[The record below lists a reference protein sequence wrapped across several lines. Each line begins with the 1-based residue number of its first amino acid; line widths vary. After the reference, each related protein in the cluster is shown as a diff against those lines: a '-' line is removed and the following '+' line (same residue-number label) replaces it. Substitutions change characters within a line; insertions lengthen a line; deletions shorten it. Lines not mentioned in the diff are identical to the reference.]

1 MNKCD
6 IIEKLRMDVEIP
18 EVVQKSAD
26 EAFDKIREMKKEEK
40 IKSYPQ
46 KQTKEKAK
54 FSKKKAAIIIAAATM
69 AFASISAAA
78 AYLHWSDSLSEGMQ
92 ITNELKQKLEE
103 KHAVAFAM
111 QECNSK
117 ELL

>member
-40 IKSYPQ
+40 ISTKS
-46 KQTKEKAK
+46 KANK
-54 FSKKKAAIIIAAATM
+54 RKSE
-69 AFASISAAA
+69 IS
-78 AYLHWSDSLSEGMQ
+78 
-92 ITNELKQKLEE
+92 
-103 KHAVAFAM
+103 
-111 QECNSK
+111 
-117 ELL
+117 